1 MALFQSVYSGT
12 NMGGAGIR
20 KGLIDWFVA
29 VLFCVGLTCVEGV
42 ESHVSE
48 RLQIPER
55 SLLQSGR
62 KVASLSIRLDIQSS
76 VYSGTWE
83 VSVGMPGKKVEIQ
96 FDQICFEMAG

>member
-12 NMGGAGIR
+12 SMGGAGTR

-29 VLFCVGLTCVEGV
+29 LVFCVGLTSKEVV
-42 ESHVSE
+42 DSQVSE

-62 KVASLSIRLDIQSS
+62 KVTSLSIRLDIQSS
-76 VYSGTWE
+76 VYSVCGRM
-83 VSVGMPGKKVEIQ
+83 SGKKVEIQ
-96 FDQICFEMAG
+96 FDQICFE